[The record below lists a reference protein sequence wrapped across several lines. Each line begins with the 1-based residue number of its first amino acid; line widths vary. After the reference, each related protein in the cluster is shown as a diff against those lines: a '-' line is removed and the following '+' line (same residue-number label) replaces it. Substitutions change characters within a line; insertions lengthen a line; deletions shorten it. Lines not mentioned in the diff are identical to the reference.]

1 MTSLGLLVLRVG
13 LGLTVSAHGA
23 QKLFGWYGGSRI
35 AGFSAHLDRMG
46 LIPATFWAWIAALSE
61 FVGGLLVALG
71 LLGPLGCFAVMGAMS
86 MAIWL
91 VHWPKG
97 FFNTKGGI
105 EFPLMIWVGAL
116 ASQVRVRGSGPRGRG
131 FKSPRPELFS
141 EAQVRA
147 SSAIPRTIAAAP
159 ASRRDA
165 PRRSRS
171 LQIPH
176 PVTSTMAYSRTGE
189 TTESGATLRASS
201 TSR

>member
-116 ASQVRVRGSGPRGRG
+116 ALSVTGPGDISLDSLVG
-131 FKSPRPELFS
+131 LHLPEP
-141 EAQVRA
+141 AAWIVG
-147 SSAIPRTIAAAP
+147 AIGLALGVGAGLG
-159 ASRRDA
+159 
-165 PRRSRS
+165 SRS
-171 LQIPH
+171 L
-176 PVTSTMAYSRTGE
+176 
-189 TTESGATLRASS
+189 RAD
-201 TSR
+201 RRRRLPAA